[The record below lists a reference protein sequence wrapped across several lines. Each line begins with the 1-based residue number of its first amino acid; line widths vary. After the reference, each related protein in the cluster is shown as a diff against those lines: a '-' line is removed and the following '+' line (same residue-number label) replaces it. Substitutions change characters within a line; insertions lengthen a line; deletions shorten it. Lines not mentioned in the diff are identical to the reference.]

1 MNNIQ
6 TLYIY
11 KIITYYKIEL
21 LKIHNT
27 AASIYLKTL
36 TIHETIVK
44 NIRGANVQLYHFLRL
59 LSIGNFH
66 KIQKLIFPFIVHFVQ

>member
-1 MNNIQ
+1 M
-6 TLYIY
+6 LYIY
-11 KIITYYKIEL
+11 KITTYCKIEL
-21 LKIHNT
+21 LKIHDP
-27 AASIYLKTL
+27 AAGIYLRML
-36 TIHETIVK
+36 TIHEAIVK